1 MFELLVL
8 SETEP
13 PDGNLYPPHFLDIA
27 PYMSEN
33 NEEESYLYEIDSII
47 HYVEPNR
54 VGYVKPNGVGHFTT
68 AIPLDKDYDRWRV
81 WDNEK
86 ASEVSREQL
95 DYENTHVVF
104 YRKKKNLSFKNK
116 RNIGSI
122 TQEIA
127 NQLIH
132 NPKYNQF
139 NNKRKKEETTK
150 KEKEKLVTAKMQKLL
165 KH

>member
-1 MFELLVL
+1 VFELLV
-8 SETEP
+8 TEP

-54 VGYVKPNGVGHFTT
+54 VGYVKPNEVGHFTT

-86 ASEVSREQL
+86 ASEVSRDQL
-95 DYENTHVVF
+95 DSQNTHVVF
-104 YRKKKNLSFKNK
+104 YRKTMK
-116 RNIGSI
+116 SI
-122 TQEIA
+122 
-127 NQLIH
+127 
-132 NPKYNQF
+132 
-139 NNKRKKEETTK
+139 KRKKEENTK
-150 KEKEKLVTAKMQKLL
+150 KKKAATASRKKSKTNLITN
-165 KH
+165 

>member
-1 MFELLVL
+1 MFELLVW

-86 ASEVSREQL
+86 ASEVSRDQL
-95 DYENTHVVF
+95 DSQNTHVVF
-104 YRKKKNLSFKNK
+104 YRKKMK
-116 RNIGSI
+116 SI
-122 TQEIA
+122 
-127 NQLIH
+127 
-132 NPKYNQF
+132 
-139 NNKRKKEETTK
+139 KRKKEENTK
-150 KEKEKLVTAKMQKLL
+150 KKKAATASRKKSKTNLITN
-165 KH
+165 

>member
-1 MFELLVL
+1 VFELVW

-13 PDGNLYPPHFLDIA
+13 LDGKLYPPHFLDIA

-33 NEEESYLYEIDSII
+33 NKEASYLYEIDSII
-47 HYVEPNR
+47 HYVKPNR
-54 VGYVKPNGVGHFTT
+54 VGYLKPNGVGHFTT

-95 DYENTHVVF
+95 DFENTHVVF

-150 KEKEKLVTAKMQKLL
+150 KEKEKLATAKMQKLL
-165 KH
+165 